1 MMNFLDQIGPYVAD
15 VLVVFGCFILTTG
28 VIGLIRMP
36 DIYTKIHAASKAV
49 FLGAI
54 LLMIA
59 SVATNDSDIILRV
72 VLIGIALILT
82 TPVASH
88 VIALAAARE
97 HEMMA
102 TAGAIDESDYHLTEE
117 SVPTVEPDE
126 GSRRHSGFE
135 ESRSTPS

>member
-1 MMNFLDQIGPYVAD
+1 MMDLLEQIGPYAAD
-15 VLVVFGCFILTTG
+15 ALVVFGCFILTTG

-54 LLMIA
+54 VLMIA

-72 VLIGIALILT
+72 VLIGIALMLT
-82 TPVASH
+82 TPVASN
-88 VIALAAARE
+88 VIAQAAARE

-102 TAGAIDESDYHLTEE
+102 TENAIDESDYHLAQVEHGAIEPEYRANRRLERPE
-117 SVPTVEPDE
+117 STV
-126 GSRRHSGFE
+126 H
-135 ESRSTPS
+135 

>member
-1 MMNFLDQIGPYVAD
+1 MMDLLDQIGPYVAD

-88 VIALAAARE
+88 VIAQAAARE

-102 TAGAIDESDYHLTEE
+102 TDGAIDESDYHLAKADHQPEE
-117 SVPTVEPDE
+117 SFTN
-126 GSRRHSGFE
+126 
-135 ESRSTPS
+135 